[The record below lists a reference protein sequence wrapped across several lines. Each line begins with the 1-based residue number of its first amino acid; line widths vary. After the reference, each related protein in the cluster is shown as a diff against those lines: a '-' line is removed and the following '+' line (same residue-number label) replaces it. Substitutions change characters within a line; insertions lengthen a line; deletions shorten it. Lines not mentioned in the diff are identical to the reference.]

1 MIKRVNTAAS
11 WYKIELLIITLLLAL
26 FSLRTVHADTLHAS
40 IVVDADTEQ
49 VLHELYADASRYPA
63 SLTKMMTL
71 YMLFEALEQRRLRL
85 DTRLYVSNHAASM
98 PPTNINLR
106 TGDTI
111 SVQEAILALIV
122 RSANNVAAVVAEA
135 LGGNEISFGQMM
147 TDKARQI
154 GMYGTTF
161 RNASGL
167 PNSEQMTTA
176 RDMAKLSARLM
187 NDFPQYYYYFSTPSF
202 NFRGVTYNSHNRM
215 VRNVYGVDGLKT
227 GFIRASG
234 FNIATSA
241 KRNNRRVIV
250 VVMGGESAA
259 LRDQQVLQLLEYSF
273 NGGDF
278 AKFAINDAIARS
290 AAVAAQRVTYRFPA
304 KETKLSSASLFD
316 SKKRKQLS
324 KSNTQK
330 LFQKK
335 AAKQSVKTTALSS
348 DKAGKWEVQI
358 GSYTQQEKAQ
368 AQAIAAKKW
377 VSGSV
382 VISEI
387 AVSNRKLYR
396 ARLIGLH
403 ESQARTG
410 CQHLSRQGME
420 CLIVKPHG

>member
-106 TGDTI
+106 VGDTI

-187 NDFPQYYYYFSTPSF
+187 KDFPQYYYYFSTPSF

-259 LRDQQVLQLLEYSF
+259 LRDQQVSQLLEYSF

-358 GSYTQQEKAQ
+358 GSYAQQEKAQ